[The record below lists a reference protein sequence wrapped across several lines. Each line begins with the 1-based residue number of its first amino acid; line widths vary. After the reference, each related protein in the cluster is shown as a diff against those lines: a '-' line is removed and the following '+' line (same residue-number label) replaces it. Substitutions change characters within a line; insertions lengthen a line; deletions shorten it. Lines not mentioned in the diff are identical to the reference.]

1 MSTNKS
7 DIPSEKECLALL
19 RDEGCTKRVIVH
31 CATVR
36 AVAEEIASHIPQAD
50 MNLVIAGSL
59 LHDIGRSQTHSIMH
73 AVIGAHIAKN
83 HGLSPLIVEIIR
95 RHTGAGIDPEDAAEM
110 GLPEGDYIPRTLEEK
125 IVAHADNLV
134 SDNCIVKVAHSV
146 DKLERKGAHRGAV
159 RVAELHRELS
169 ELYGED
175 LDCMVDVL
183 GEFPRLKGVRP

>member
-1 MSTNKS
+1 MSTKS
-7 DIPSEKECLALL
+7 DIPNEKECLALL

-50 MNLVIAGSL
+50 MKLVIAGAL
-59 LHDIGRSQTHSIMH
+59 LHDVGRSQTHSIMH
-73 AVIGAHIAKN
+73 AVVGAHIAIN
-83 HGLSPLIVEIIR
+83 HGLSPEIVEIIR
-95 RHTGAGIDPEDAAEM
+95 RHTGAGIDAEDAQEL
-110 GLPEGDYIPRTLEEK
+110 GLPPGDYIPTTLEQK

-134 SDNCIVKVAHSV
+134 SDNCVVKIEHSI

-159 RVAELHRELS
+159 RVKELHRELS

-183 GEFPRLKGVRP
+183 GEYPRLKGVRP